1 MGTRSTIALEF
12 ADLTVQAVYCHWDGF
27 RLQTLI
33 DQGNLWSLGSEL
45 GQSHEFDKLFP
56 MGTPEHDWCKFYGR
70 DRGETGNWQAN
81 KYSSWDHY
89 CATHDG
95 EQYDYCL
102 RRDGTWWV
110 RMAADGV
117 YLPLADLLT
126 ASA

>member
-33 DQGNLWSLGSEL
+33 DQGNLGSLGSE
-45 GQSHEFDKLFP
+45 QAHEF
-56 MGTPEHDWCKFYGR
+56 
-70 DRGETGNWQAN
+70 
-81 KYSSWDHY
+81 SSWDHY

-110 RMAADGV
+110 RMNHGV
-117 YLPLADLLT
+117 HVPLADLLT